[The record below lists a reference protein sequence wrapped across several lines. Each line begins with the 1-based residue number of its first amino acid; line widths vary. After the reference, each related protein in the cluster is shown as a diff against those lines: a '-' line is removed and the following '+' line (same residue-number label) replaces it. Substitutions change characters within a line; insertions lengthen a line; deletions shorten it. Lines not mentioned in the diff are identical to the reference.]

1 MYIMHQLLFHQA
13 QYAFIHDALDESI
26 TCGETA
32 ISVTNIRITLTKLS
46 KQEDTKT
53 GFEEQYEVNFHCVFF
68 YAIPSIMLIH
78 SYLGVLQIKQ
88 NQECTP
94 EREPRITMPQKIVAR
109 TYYPVS
115 VKNQCHAQH
124 TVTTT
129 IIIIVIDDLTR
140 VYLKST
146 GARGSDYINANYIDV
161 S

>member
-1 MYIMHQLLFHQA
+1 
-13 QYAFIHDALDESI
+13 
-26 TCGETA
+26 
-32 ISVTNIRITLTKLS
+32 
-46 KQEDTKT
+46 
-53 GFEEQYEVNFHCVFF
+53 
-68 YAIPSIMLIH
+68 MLIH

-94 EREPRITMPQKIVAR
+94 EREPRITMPPKIVAR

-129 IIIIVIDDLTR
+129 IITVIDDLTR

-161 S
+161 SYYYVVQLCYLFQHSPPGLAIDIGIQTQESIHCNTRTNGVDCQ

>member
-1 MYIMHQLLFHQA
+1 MPDKYRKLMYQLLFHQA

-53 GFEEQYEVNFHCVFF
+53 GFEEQYEVSFHCAFF
-68 YAIPSIMLIH
+68 YAIQTIMLIH

-94 EREPRITMPQKIVAR
+94 EREPRITMPQKIVTR
-109 TYYPVS
+109 RYYPAS
-115 VKNQCHAQH
+115 VKNQCHAPY
-124 TVTTT
+124 TFTTT
-129 IIIIVIDDLTR
+129 IIL
-140 VYLKST
+140 L
-146 GARGSDYINANYIDV
+146 
-161 S
+161 